1 MVLENPYTTPIPEPE
16 HPTRTTG
23 GGKSDL
29 EQILDMVDRI
39 WPRVQQYLDA
49 AQAVKG
55 NKAPAAQLETSP
67 VSHTEVRSID
77 AGNLLDKGIDALK
90 TYIPGETTINELLP
104 LIQQYKPMIIQQL
117 YREING

>member
-1 MVLENPYTTPIPEPE
+1 MVLENPYTTPIPEPAR
-16 HPTRTTG
+16 PAG

-55 NKAPAAQLETSP
+55 NKAPAQLETSP
-67 VSHTEVRSID
+67 VSHTEVHTID
-77 AGNLLDKGIDALK
+77 AGNLLDKGLDALK